1 MTAWLALHQGKAP
14 VRAAI
19 LAAMNAPCIAHP
31 TPAATSAALLARYG
45 RPVPR
50 YTSYPTAPHFGPQV
64 DGGVYAQWLADLPA
78 GARASLY
85 LHVPF
90 CAELCL
96 YCGCTT
102 SVARRPAPVTAY
114 AARLRDE
121 INRVADLIPGRLA
134 VSHLHWGGGTPTLL
148 SGEDFQAIMAL
159 IRARFDVLPDAELA
173 IEVDPRVLGPDMI
186 AALSASGITRA
197 SLGVQDFDEA
207 VQAAIGRHQSF
218 EETKAA
224 ADALRAAGVS
234 SLNLDLIYGLPHQT
248 EASVLRSVR
257 MALALEPDRIA
268 VFGYAHVP
276 WMKKHQALIP
286 DHTLP
291 DATARLAQAQAIAEL
306 LEREGYVAIGLDH
319 FARPD
324 DAMAQRAAEGQLKR
338 NFQGYTTD
346 DAPVLLGFGASAIGM
361 LPQGYVQNLPAT
373 PAWHAALEA
382 GSLPVARGFALSAED
397 RLRRAVIEHLMCEAV
412 VDLDAELHAH
422 GFDADTFAP
431 ELERLQA
438 LEQDGL
444 VVRTGHLLSIPH
456 AMRAFTRVV
465 AAVFDARLPEQENA
479 AGPKRHAAAV

>member
-1 MTAWLALHQGKAP
+1 MVPACLD
-14 VRAAI
+14 
-19 LAAMNAPCIAHP
+19 AMNAPCTAYSAP
-31 TPAATSAALLARYG
+31 ATTPDDLLARYG

-64 DGGVYAQWLADLPA
+64 DGAVYAQWLADLPM

-102 SVARRPAPVTAY
+102 TVARRPAPVAAY
-114 AARLRDE
+114 AARLREE
-121 INRVADLIPGRLA
+121 ITRVADRIPGRLA

-148 SGEDFQAIMAL
+148 SGDDFQAVMAL
-159 IRARFDVLPDAELA
+159 IRARFDVQSDAELA

-186 AALSASGITRA
+186 AALTASGITRA

-218 EETKAA
+218 EETKTA

-248 EASVLRSVR
+248 VASVLRTVR
-257 MALALEPDRIA
+257 SALALEPDRIA

-291 DATARLAQAQAIAEL
+291 DAAARLAQAQAIADL

-382 GSLPVARGFALSAED
+382 GGLPVARGIALSAED
-397 RLRRAVIEHLMCEAV
+397 RLRRAVIERLMCEAS
-412 VDLDAELHAH
+412 VDLDAELQAH
-422 GFDADTFAP
+422 GFASGTFAP
-431 ELERLQA
+431 ELERLQG

-444 VVRTGHLLSIPH
+444 VVRTGARLAIPH
-456 AMRAFTRVV
+456 GVRAFTRVV
-465 AAVFDARLPEQENA
+465 AAVFDARLPAQESA